1 MNDGL
6 AFVVSV
12 LCLGTV
18 FGAPAFLVGNLS
30 ADKPVSAAHWAK
42 AEALCAINEGAA
54 TVSANTTDPALSHID
69 VICANKAVFED
80 VKP

>member
-42 AEALCAINEGAA
+42 AEALCATNEGGRRYPP
-54 TVSANTTDPALSHID
+54 TQRIRRYRTST
-69 VICANKAVFED
+69 
-80 VKP
+80 